1 MGNETLKTDKCQLS
15 SVNYQLREGY
25 KQSEVG
31 VIPEDWDVFEFGQ
44 LIDYTKGFA
53 FKSKDYRADGIR
65 IIRVSDTTFDSI
77 KEENQIYID
86 EISSNQYQK
95 WKLEEDDLIL
105 STVGS
110 KPPLY
115 DSMVGKV
122 IIIQKKYEG
131 SLLNQNAVLIRAKK
145 KTKFKQQILL
155 HHFRTK
161 KYLKYI
167 ESIFRGNANQA
178 SITLEELFRFQ
189 IPLPKLE
196 EEQQAIASALSD
208 VDALI
213 TALEQLII
221 KKRNIKQGAMQQLL
235 TGEKR
240 LPGFGGA
247 WDVKTFGEIFKFLST
262 GSNSRSDLS
271 DHGEVKYIH
280 YGDIH
285 TKWKYFLDFSKDN
298 IPSII
303 NDKVENL
310 PLLKD
315 GDLVMADA
323 SEDYDGLGISVEVKN
338 IKNEKVVAGL
348 HTLLLRGDKKLVA
361 DGFKGYIQSIKG
373 VQNSLKRIATGIS
386 VYGISKSNLMPIQIH
401 LPPLPEQ
408 QAIAQ
413 ILSDMD
419 TEIEP
424 LEQKRD
430 KYKAIKQGMMQE
442 LLTGKRRFA

>member
-1 MGNETLKTDKCQLS
+1 MSNVS
-15 SVNYQLREGY
+15 EGY
-25 KQSEVG
+25 KMSEVG
-31 VIPEDWDVFEFGQ
+31 VIPEGWAIKDLGGAAEVVMGQSPVGTSYNRSGTGAPLINGPTEFTEKYPIKIQWTSQPTKFCKKGDVLLCVRGSSTGR
-44 LIDYTKGFA
+44 INI
-53 FKSKDYRADGIR
+53 ADDEYCIGRGI
-65 IIRVSDTTFDSI
+65 
-77 KEENQIYID
+77 
-86 EISSNQYQK
+86 
-95 WKLEEDDLIL
+95 
-105 STVGS
+105 
-110 KPPLY
+110 
-115 DSMVGKV
+115 
-122 IIIQKKYEG
+122 
-131 SLLNQNAVLIRAKK
+131 AAIRAKSCADTSFITFQVDSAVK
-145 KTKFKQQILL
+145 SILAL
-155 HHFRTK
+155 TTGSTFPNIDGK
-161 KYLKYI
+161 
-167 ESIFRGNANQA
+167 SIKAIQF
-178 SITLEELFRFQ
+178 
-189 IPLPKLE
+189 PLPPLP
-196 EEQQAIASALSD
+196 EQQAIASALSD

-213 TALEQLII
+213 TALEQHIT

-235 TGEKR
+235 TGKKR
-240 LPGFGGA
+240 LQGFGGA
-247 WDVKTFGEIFKFLST
+247 WEVKTFGEIFKFLST

-285 TKWKYFLDFSKDN
+285 TKWKYFLDFSKDI
-298 IPSII
+298 IPSI
-303 NDKVENL
+303 NKDKVENL

-323 SEDYDGLGISVEVKN
+323 SEDYEGLGISVEVKN

-386 VYGISKSNLMPIQIH
+386 VYGISKNNLRHIQIH

-419 TEIEP
+419 TEVES
-424 LEQKRD
+424 LEQKQD

-442 LLTGKRRFA
+442 LLTGKRRLV